1 MLRSERHESPVC
13 SDAGAARVPTGLYL
27 TFPPMQIIEE
37 ITKNTA
43 AAKPTVA
50 YYPDVRVAGKQLK
63 DPTAANLIAEV
74 CKVATMP

>member
-1 MLRSERHESPVC
+1 
-13 SDAGAARVPTGLYL
+13 
-27 TFPPMQIIEE
+27 MQIIEE

-74 CKVATMP
+74 CKAHTGVKPAVCK